1 MEDEPK
7 FEMDAVTKKRI
18 EEVEKEA
25 NQGGENDLLSKV
37 VKECQEFN
45 DFQREVEEQSEAE
58 RKRAIEEIAEKAKRD
73 EERFQAELLEI
84 KNYQITEDSNPQ
96 QDEETIEDAETK
108 KVREKM
114 MEEIQRAGE
123 EQVKLIEDRMSKY
136 AELDKK
142 LAELAAGT
150 STKQIEEDTKETE
163 DQADPEKYANL
174 DDSLEEQEED
184 QIV

>member
-1 MEDEPK
+1 
-7 FEMDAVTKKRI
+7 MDAETKKRI
-18 EEVEKEA
+18 EEVEREA
-25 NQGGENDLLSKV
+25 NQGSENDLLSKIA
-37 VKECQEFN
+37 KECQEFN

-73 EERFQAELLEI
+73 EERFQAELQEI
-84 KNYQITEDSNPQ
+84 KSYQITEDSNPQ
-96 QDEETIEDAETK
+96 QDEETTEDAETK

-123 EQVKLIEDRMSKY
+123 EQVKLIEDRMSRY

-142 LAELAAGT
+142 LAELAAST

-163 DQADPEKYANL
+163 DQTDPEK
-174 DDSLEEQEED
+174 
-184 QIV
+184 

>member
-1 MEDEPK
+1 
-7 FEMDAVTKKRI
+7 MDAETKKRI
-18 EEVEKEA
+18 QEVEEEA
-25 NQGGENDLLSKV
+25 NQVGENDLISKI

-58 RKRAIEEIAEKAKRD
+58 RKCAVEEIAAKAKRD
-73 EERFQAELLEI
+73 EERYQAQLLEI

-96 QDEETIEDAETK
+96 QDEETTEDAETK

-123 EQVKLIEDRMSKY
+123 EQVKLIEERMSKY

-142 LAELAAGT
+142 LAELAAGP
-150 STKQIEEDTKETE
+150 STKQTDEDTKETE
-163 DQADPEKYANL
+163 DEVDPNKYQMEQ
-174 DDSLEEQEED
+174 EEQEDD